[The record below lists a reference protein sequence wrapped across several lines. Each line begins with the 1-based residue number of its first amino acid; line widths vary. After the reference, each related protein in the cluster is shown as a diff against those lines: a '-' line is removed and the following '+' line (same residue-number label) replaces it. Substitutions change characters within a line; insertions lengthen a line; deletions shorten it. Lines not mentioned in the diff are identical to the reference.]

1 MTQSWF
7 GFIKVQLL
15 FAWSNITTFA
25 HVDYFRKKLAHQTL
39 AEVLYNFP
47 KKFPIW
53 KKNLHFFLLD
63 VSKCHLVS
71 KDNISQKAMIID
83 ARWLSVMIM
92 VEKSRFFSASSK
104 WKKRQWA
111 EIIFR
116 TGKPTVHNHHHHL
129 WDAHTYPPLPIMQR
143 AAACAPYSWPFNTT
157 HQQGRSPHCISNKKL
172 TSVWLKIY
180 FPSNYYP

>member
-25 HVDYFRKKLAHQTL
+25 SHMCFDNFRKNLGRSFIQ
-39 AEVLYNFP
+39 FS
-47 KKFPIW
+47 KKISNL
-53 KKNLHFFLLD
+53 KK
-63 VSKCHLVS
+63 
-71 KDNISQKAMIID
+71 
-83 ARWLSVMIM
+83 
-92 VEKSRFFSASSK
+92 EPTFFSAWRFQMSFSFK
-104 WKKRQWA
+104 RQHFTKDEDYWCAMTQCDDNGRKVKVFFCVFKMKKKRQWA